1 MVYYLRMNADNPRR
15 EPLELPTH
23 EQVEVAVRTFQL
35 LGDGTRLRIVWAL
48 LHGEYSVGELAELV
62 GAQPAAVS
70 QHLAK
75 LRLTRLVRTRRQGT
89 HIFYAAQDVHVVQ
102 LLREALY
109 HADHVAQDLPDHE
122 PSR

>member
-1 MVYYLRMNADNPRR
+1 MDADKPAVERA
-15 EPLELPTH
+15 ELPT
-23 EQVEVAVRTFQL
+23 EDQVAVAVRTFQL

-62 GAQPAAVS
+62 GAQPSAVS

-89 HIFYAAQDVHVVQ
+89 RIFYAAENVHVAQ

-109 HADHVAQDLPDHE
+109 HADHVSQNLPDHG
-122 PSR
+122 PTR

>member
-1 MVYYLRMNADNPRR
+1 MRMDADIGLGDRL
-15 EPLELPTH
+15 EPPSDD
-23 EQVEVAVRTFQL
+23 QVEVAVRTFQL
-35 LGDGTRLRIVWAL
+35 LGDGTRLRVVWAL
-48 LHGEYSVGELAELV
+48 LHGEYSVGELAAYV

-89 HIFYAAQDVHVVQ
+89 RIYYAADNVHVGQ

-109 HADHVAQDLPDHE
+109 HADHVAQDLPDHG
-122 PSR
+122 PTS

>member
-1 MVYYLRMNADNPRR
+1 MNADNPERGR
-15 EPLELPTH
+15 PELPTD

-48 LHGEYSVGELAELV
+48 LHGEYSVGELAERV

-75 LRLTRLVRTRRQGT
+75 LRLTRLVQTRRQGT
-89 HIFYAAQDVHVVQ
+89 RIFYAAQDVHVAQ
-102 LLREALY
+102 LLREALH
-109 HADHVAQDLPDHE
+109 HADHVAQDLPDHG

>member
-1 MVYYLRMNADNPRR
+1 MDADSWER
-15 EPLELPTH
+15 ERVEPPSD
-23 EQVEVAVRTFQL
+23 EQVELAVRTFQL

-48 LHGEYSVGELAELV
+48 LHGEHSVGELATLV
-62 GAQPAAVS
+62 SAQPAAVS

-89 HIFYAAQDVHVVQ
+89 RIYYAADDVHVVQ

-109 HADHVAQDLPDHE
+109 HADHVAQDLPDHG
-122 PSR
+122 PSA

>member
-1 MVYYLRMNADNPRR
+1 MDADTWRGEAP
-15 EPLELPTH
+15 EPPTDH
-23 EQVEVAVRTFQL
+23 QVDVAVRTFQL

-48 LHGEYSVGELAELV
+48 LHGEYSVGELAALV

-89 HIFYAAQDVHVVQ
+89 RIFYVAENVHVGQ
-102 LLREALY
+102 LLWEALY

-122 PSR
+122 PTA

>member
-1 MVYYLRMNADNPRR
+1 MNADNPAR
-15 EPLELPTH
+15 EPLELPTD

-89 HIFYAAQDVHVVQ
+89 RIFYAAEDVHVVQ
-102 LLREALY
+102 LLREALH
-109 HADHVAQDLPDHE
+109 HADHVAQNLPDHE